1 MSSNS
6 DTVDCL
12 FSEAYALI
20 EQGLCYDEVNDQQN
34 ALKMYQ
40 KGLELSQQAIELES
54 GQGVEKKEN
63 LSKTSQGLLRI
74 KELVENRIDEIKNTK
89 VGNSI
94 TKEKVSE
101 IRGNLNTT
109 FEPNAQLYYW
119 LPDGVQLVIIE
130 GDKTNAPTP
139 PSSLAI
145 FVELKQVESSSK
157 NIPLPPAFI
166 QVGTWVYP
174 LRGPQ
179 LTTVMK
185 NELGIY
191 VLPNPT
197 REHPQMF
204 VGIILPRDIS
214 PQLEKEFVYA
224 LNQFSTIK
232 ESQLISK
239 MSKEQKQRTSERI
252 AKLLIDVGDKL
263 AVGAATAATKTGKYV
278 ADKGEEYRANLEP
291 TEQPT
296 NIHPLIQNGVVIL
309 HKGSKV
315 VARVTR
321 FVLDKI
327 GDVGIAIGQK
337 VADGLSGERTGGRAF
352 KSTATVVGGGITA
365 FSTIW
370 ISLEE
375 ASKTLI
381 RSITDE
387 TVQTV
392 NLRYGPEASQ
402 TTHHAL
408 HAIGH
413 TTLAGFQ
420 IYEFGPRSIAGRMA
434 RKAGL
439 QIVQGVAQTEIK
451 STTTTIITKEK
462 S

>member
-1 MSSNS
+1 MSNS

-20 EQGLCYDEVNDQQN
+20 EQGLCYDEVNDKQN
-34 ALKMYQ
+34 ALLMYQ
-40 KGLELSQQAIELES
+40 KGLDLSQQAFELEKEPNS
-54 GQGVEKKEN
+54 EKKEN
-63 LSKTSQGLLRI
+63 LSKTSQGLSRV
-74 KELVENRIDEIKNTK
+74 KELVENRIEEIKNTK
-89 VGNSI
+89 NEEIS
-94 TKEKVSE
+94 KEKISE

-145 FVELKQVESSSK
+145 FIELKQDETCSK
-157 NIPLPPAFI
+157 NAPLPPAFI

-204 VGIILPRDIS
+204 VGIILPRNIS
-214 PQLEKEFVYA
+214 SQLEKEFVYA

-232 ESQLISK
+232 ESQVISE
-239 MSKEQKQRTSERI
+239 MSQEQKQRTSERI
-252 AKLLIDVGDKL
+252 AKFLIDVGDKL
-263 AVGAATAATKTGKYV
+263 AVGATSAATKTGKYM
-278 ADKGEEYRANLEP
+278 ADKGEEYRANLEVKLLLKLLVLF
-291 TEQPT
+291 
-296 NIHPLIQNGVVIL
+296 LIKL
-309 HKGSKV
+309 
-315 VARVTR
+315 
-321 FVLDKI
+321 
-327 GDVGIAIGQK
+327 GDVGVAIGQK
-337 VADGLSGERTGGRAF
+337 VADGLSGDGTGGRAF
-352 KSTATVVGGGITA
+352 RSTATVVGGGITA

-381 RSITDE
+381 RCISDE

-408 HAIGH
+408 HALGH
-413 TTLAGFQ
+413 TTLASFQ

-439 QIVQGVAQTEIK
+439 QIVQGFGTQTETKANVTQIV
-451 STTTTIITKEK
+451 TKEK

>member
-1 MSSNS
+1 MSNS
-6 DTVDCL
+6 DAVDCL

-20 EQGLCYDEVNDQQN
+20 EQGLCYDEVNDKQN
-34 ALKMYQ
+34 ALLMYQ
-40 KGLELSQQAIELES
+40 KGLDLSQQAFELEKEPNS
-54 GQGVEKKEN
+54 EKKEN
-63 LSKTSQGLLRI
+63 LSKTSQGLSRV
-74 KELVENRIDEIKNTK
+74 KELVENRIEEIKNTK
-89 VGNSI
+89 NEEIS
-94 TKEKVSE
+94 KEKISE

-145 FVELKQVESSSK
+145 FVELKQDETCSK
-157 NIPLPPAFI
+157 NAPLPPAFI

-214 PQLEKEFVYA
+214 SQLEKEFVFA

-232 ESQLISK
+232 ESQLISN
-239 MSKEQKQRTSERI
+239 MSQEQKQRTSERI
-252 AKLLIDVGDKL
+252 AKFLIDVGDKL
-263 AVGAATAATKTGKYV
+263 AVGATSAATKTGKYM

-291 TEQPT
+291 IGQPT

-315 VARVTR
+315 VAKVTR

-327 GDVGIAIGQK
+327 GDVGVAIGQK
-337 VADGLSGERTGGRAF
+337 VADGLSGDGTGGRAF
-352 KSTATVVGGGITA
+352 RSTATVVGGGITA

-381 RSITDE
+381 RCISDE

-408 HAIGH
+408 HALGH
-413 TTLAGFQ
+413 TTLASFQ

-439 QIVQGVAQTEIK
+439 QIVQGIGTQTETK
-451 STTTTIITKEK
+451 SSVTQIVTKEK

>member
-1 MSSNS
+1 MSNS
-6 DTVDCL
+6 DAVDCL

-20 EQGLCYDEVNDQQN
+20 EQGLCYDEVNDKQN
-34 ALKMYQ
+34 ALLMYQ
-40 KGLELSQQAIELES
+40 KGLDLSQQAFELEKGS
-54 GQGVEKKEN
+54 NSEKKEN
-63 LSKTSQGLLRI
+63 LSKTSQGLSRV
-74 KELVENRIDEIKNTK
+74 KELVENRIEEIKNTK
-89 VGNSI
+89 NEEIS
-94 TKEKVSE
+94 KEKISE

-145 FVELKQVESSSK
+145 FIELKQDETCSK
-157 NIPLPPAFI
+157 SAPLPPAFI

-204 VGIILPRDIS
+204 VGIILPRNIS
-214 PQLEKEFVYA
+214 PQLEKEFVFA

-232 ESQLISK
+232 ESQVISN
-239 MSKEQKQRTSERI
+239 MSQEQKQRTSERI
-252 AKLLIDVGDKL
+252 AKFLIDVGDKL
-263 AVGAATAATKTGKYV
+263 AVGATSAATKTGKYM

-291 TEQPT
+291 TAQPT

-315 VARVTR
+315 VAKVTR

-327 GDVGIAIGQK
+327 GDVGVAIGQK
-337 VADGLSGERTGGRAF
+337 VADGLSGDGTGGRAF
-352 KSTATVVGGGITA
+352 RSTATVVGGGITA

-381 RSITDE
+381 RCISDE

-408 HAIGH
+408 HALGH
-413 TTLAGFQ
+413 TTLASFQ

-439 QIVQGVAQTEIK
+439 QIVQGFGAQTETK
-451 STTTTIITKEK
+451 SSVTQIVTKEK

>member
-1 MSSNS
+1 MSNS

-20 EQGLCYDEVNDQQN
+20 EQGLCYDEVNDKQN
-34 ALKMYQ
+34 ALLMYQ
-40 KGLELSQQAIELES
+40 KGLDLSQQAFELEKEPNS
-54 GQGVEKKEN
+54 EKKEN
-63 LSKTSQGLLRI
+63 LSKTSQGLSRV
-74 KELVENRIDEIKNTK
+74 KELVENRIEEIKNTK
-89 VGNSI
+89 NEEIS
-94 TKEKVSE
+94 KEKISE

-145 FVELKQVESSSK
+145 FIELKQDETCSK
-157 NIPLPPAFI
+157 SAPLPPAFI

-204 VGIILPRDIS
+204 VGIILPRNIS
-214 PQLEKEFVYA
+214 SQLEKEFVYA

-232 ESQLISK
+232 ESQVISN
-239 MSKEQKQRTSERI
+239 MSQEQKQRTSERI
-252 AKLLIDVGDKL
+252 AKFLIDVGDKL
-263 AVGAATAATKTGKYV
+263 AVGATSAATKTGKYM

-315 VARVTR
+315 VAKVTR

-327 GDVGIAIGQK
+327 GDVGVAIGQK
-337 VADGLSGERTGGRAF
+337 VNCYCCW
-352 KSTATVVGGGITA
+352 GGITA

-381 RSITDE
+381 RCISDE

-408 HAIGH
+408 HALGH
-413 TTLAGFQ
+413 TTLASFQ

-439 QIVQGVAQTEIK
+439 QIVQGFGTQTETKANVTQIV
-451 STTTTIITKEK
+451 TKEK

>member
-1 MSSNS
+1 MSNS
-6 DTVDCL
+6 DTVECL

-20 EQGLCYDEVNDQQN
+20 EQGLCYDEVNDKQN
-34 ALKMYQ
+34 ALLMYQ
-40 KGLELSQQAIELES
+40 KGLDLSQQAFELEKGS
-54 GQGVEKKEN
+54 NSEKKEN
-63 LSKTSQGLLRI
+63 LSKTSQGLSRV
-74 KELVENRIDEIKNTK
+74 KELVENRIEEIKNTK
-89 VGNSI
+89 NEEIS
-94 TKEKVSE
+94 KEKISE

-145 FVELKQVESSSK
+145 FVELKQDETCSK
-157 NIPLPPAFI
+157 NAPLPPAFI

-204 VGIILPRDIS
+204 VGIILPRDIA

-232 ESQLISK
+232 ESQVISN
-239 MSKEQKQRTSERI
+239 MSQEQKQRTSERI
-252 AKLLIDVGDKL
+252 AKFLIDVGDKL
-263 AVGAATAATKTGKYV
+263 AVGATSAATKTGKYM

-291 TEQPT
+291 TDQPT

-315 VARVTR
+315 VAKVTR

-327 GDVGIAIGQK
+327 GDVGVAIGQK
-337 VADGLSGERTGGRAF
+337 VADGLSGDGTGGRAF
-352 KSTATVVGGGITA
+352 RSTATVVGGGITA

-381 RSITDE
+381 RCISDE

-408 HAIGH
+408 HALGH
-413 TTLAGFQ
+413 TTLASFQ

-439 QIVQGVAQTEIK
+439 QIVQGFGTQTETKASVTQIV
-451 STTTTIITKEK
+451 TKEK